1 MKVWWQVF
9 KLIKLH
15 SAVTK
20 LGFSG
25 GGGDEE
31 DDDGGGDSVAFTLNE
46 LKAAALKQPVCERHR
61 KALISKR

>member
-1 MKVWWQVF
+1 
-9 KLIKLH
+9 LH